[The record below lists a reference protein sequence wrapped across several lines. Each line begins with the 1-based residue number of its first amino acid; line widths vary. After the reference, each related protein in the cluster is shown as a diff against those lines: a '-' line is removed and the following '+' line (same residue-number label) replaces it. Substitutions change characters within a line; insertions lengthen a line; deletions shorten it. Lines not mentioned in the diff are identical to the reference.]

1 MSVEEKIPVVA
12 IVGPTA
18 SGKTDLAVSVAERFC
33 GEVISADS
41 MQIYSELEIGT
52 AKPTEKEMRG
62 VPHHMLGFL
71 SIDKDYSVA
80 NYVADAAQNIKDVS
94 GRKKLPIICGGT
106 GLYVDSLLT
115 NTEFS
120 EIKSDPVLREKLIAF
135 ANEHGSMA
143 LYKMLEHDDPES
155 AAAIHPNNVGR
166 VVRALEVLKVTG
178 VPLCEHKR
186 RSHPEPSPYRVCY
199 IGTGFEDRERLYC
212 RIEQRIDEMLEEG
225 VLNEAKLLFEHGG
238 ASTAAQAIGYKEFF
252 PYFRGEETLEEAVLK
267 LKADTR
273 HYAKRQ
279 LTWFRRNENINW
291 FYNDCFESKEALYQA
306 VFDKISEFLEE
317 Q

>member
-1 MSVEEKIPVVA
+1 MSMEEKIPVIA

-18 SGKTDLAVSVAERFC
+18 SGKTGLAVSTAERFD

-52 AKPTEKEMRG
+52 AKPTEEEMRG
-62 VPHHMLGFL
+62 VPHHMVGFL

-80 NYVADAAQNIKDVS
+80 NYVEDAAKKIKEVH
-94 GRKKLPIICGGT
+94 GRGKLPIICGGT

-120 EIKSDPVLREKLIAF
+120 EIKSDPKLRAELIAF
-135 ANEHGSMA
+135 ANEHGSAA
-143 LYKMLEHDDPES
+143 LYAQLEHEDLES
-155 AAAIHPNNVGR
+155 AATIHPNNVGR
-166 VVRALEVLKVTG
+166 VVRALEVLKITG
-178 VPLCEHKR
+178 IPLCEHKR
-186 RSHPEPSPYRVCY
+186 RSHPAPSPYKVCY
-199 IGTGFEDRERLYC
+199 IGTGFEDREKLYQ
-212 RIEQRIDEMLEEG
+212 RIEHRIDEMLEEG
-225 VLNEAKLLFEHGG
+225 VLKEARLLFEHGG
-238 ASTAAQAIGYKEFF
+238 VSTAAQAIGYKEFY
-252 PYFRGEETLEEAVLK
+252 PYFRGEESLEKAVLK

-291 FYNDCFESKEALYQA
+291 FYNDCYASKEALYQA
-306 VFDKISEFLEE
+306 VFDRISEFLEE